1 MAQETNVISKDR
13 TASSKRSSAPI
24 FIREQTRRADR
35 SNPYSDMKELVKIA
49 YKNGV
54 AALEWKEAGL
64 VLIAERDEDGTVV
77 VRKNKR
83 T

>member
-13 TASSKRSSAPI
+13 SASSNRSSAPV
-24 FIREQTRRADR
+24 FIQERARRSNH
-35 SNPYSDMKELVKIA
+35 SNPYSDMKELVKVA

-64 VLIAERDEDGTVV
+64 VLIAERDEDGNVV

>member
-13 TASSKRSSAPI
+13 TASINRSAPI